1 MLASLRFDIAF
12 IGCNGI
18 HVQHGVTN
26 VNLPEAEV
34 KTLAVRAARRAV
46 LIADGG
52 KLGLTDV
59 AVIASIGDFESLV
72 TAGQAPEGAIDA
84 LRAAGLEVVEAP

>member
-1 MLASLRFDIAF
+1 MLASLRFDLAF

-18 HVQHGVTN
+18 HPQHGVTN

-46 LIADGG
+46 LVADGG
-52 KLGLTDV
+52 KLGSTDV
-59 AVIASIGDFESLV
+59 AVIGGIGDFATLV
-72 TAGQAPEGAIDA
+72 TAGPAPAGTIDA
-84 LRAAGLEVVEAP
+84 LRTAGLEVVEAP